1 MPYNRFHFMS
11 SVNLTF
17 VKDLTDRIVSEM
29 EKRIVGNEQNI
40 YLVLATLFARGHV
53 LIEGVPGIAK
63 SYLAS
68 TLAEVLGLD
77 YKRIQF
83 TPDLMPADITG
94 SSIYDPKNLEFKF
107 IPGPIFA
114 NVVLCDEISR
124 APPKTQAALLES
136 MQERQVTVE
145 GTSYVLEEPF
155 FVMAT
160 QNPIEQVGVYP
171 LPEAQLDRFMIR
183 LIMHLPD
190 YNNEVNILK
199 SKRAKYVPDVS
210 AVTNAAEIIKVQ
222 KEIEM
227 VEISDQIIEYI
238 GRLVVRTRFLP
249 SLSLGGSPRA
259 SLALMTLGRAWAAMH
274 GRSYVEP
281 DDIKQLFYHV
291 LNHRIILTPQAEVE
305 QIPIEQILASV
316 IRDVPVSV

>member
-1 MPYNRFHFMS
+1 MY
-11 SVNLTF
+11 SVDLNT
-17 VKDLTDRIVSEM
+17 VKDLTDRIVNEM
-29 EKRIVGNEQNI
+29 KKRIIGNEQNI
-40 YLVLATLFARGHV
+40 YLILATLFARGHV

-68 TLAEVLGLD
+68 TLADVLGLK

-94 SSIYDPKNLEFKF
+94 SSIYDQKNQEFKF

-136 MQERQVTVE
+136 MQEKQVTVE
-145 GTSYVLEEPF
+145 GKTYPLEKPF

-190 YNNEVNILK
+190 YNQEVEILK
-199 SKRAKYVPDVS
+199 SKREKFVPPVN
-210 AVTNAAEIIKVQ
+210 AVTNMEEILTIQ
-222 KEIEM
+222 KEIEK
-227 VEISDQIIEYI
+227 VEISDQVLEYI
-238 GRLVVRTRFLP
+238 SRLVVRTRFLP
-249 SLSLGGSPRA
+249 SLALGGSPRA
-259 SLALMTLGRAWAAMH
+259 SLALMTMGRAWAAMH
-274 GRSYVEP
+274 GRGYVEP

-305 QIPIEQILASV
+305 QIPVEQILASV
-316 IRDVPVSV
+316 IRDVPVSI

>member
-1 MPYNRFHFMS
+1 MENP
-11 SVNLTF
+11 
-17 VKDLTDRIVSEM
+17 DLTSIKELTDKIMYEM
-29 EKRIVGNEQNI
+29 KKRIIRNEQNL
-40 YLVLATLFARGHV
+40 YYVLAALFANGHV
-53 LIEGVPGIAK
+53 LLEGVPGIAK

-68 TLAEVLGLD
+68 TLAEVLGLN

-94 SSIYDPKNLEFKF
+94 SSIYDQKNLQFKF

-145 GTSYVLEEPF
+145 GQTYKLEQPF

-183 LIMHLPD
+183 LIMKLPD
-190 YNNEVNILK
+190 FNDEVKILK
-199 SKRAKYVPDVS
+199 SKREKFVPDVNP
-210 AVTNAAEIIKVQ
+210 VTNAEEIIKIQQEVQ
-222 KEIEM
+222 K
-227 VEISDQIIEYI
+227 VSVSDEVLEYI

-249 SLSLGGSPRA
+249 SLTLGGSPRA
-259 SLALMTLGRAWAAMH
+259 SLALMTMGRALAAMN

-291 LNHRIILTPQAEVE
+291 MNHRIILTPQAEVE

-316 IRDVPVSV
+316 IHDVPVKV